1 MASMAEAFIDTA
13 ELTRAQCGI
22 LATPPAAD
30 YIDQL
35 SRFERGSSAES
46 WRGSQT
52 QRERT
57 YFSRGKRLT
66 LRWRDFGQALP
77 AWFDPVMQ
85 GFAELITL
93 EPNWDSYGGL
103 AIDRPTIDGAMALLD
118 TLLGPSSLAPSIVPL
133 SSGGLQ
139 VEWHRHDQNLEIVFE
154 PRQAPEFFY
163 TNARTGVEEDRSV
176 YPHLALVTQLVRGL
190 E

>member
-30 YIDQL
+30 YTDQL
-35 SRFERGSSAES
+35 SRFERRSSAET
-46 WRGSQT
+46 WRGKQT

-57 YFSRGKRLT
+57 YFSRGQRLT

-77 AWFDPVMQ
+77 VWFDPVML
-85 GFAELITL
+85 GFAELVTL
-93 EPNWDSYGGL
+93 EPNWDSYGGK
-103 AIDRPTIDGAMALLD
+103 AIDKAVVDNAIALLD
-118 TLLGPSSLAPSIVPL
+118 AMLDPASPVPSIVPL

-139 VEWHRHDQNLEIVFE
+139 VEWHRQQQDLEIVFE

-163 TNARTGVEEDRSV
+163 KNARTGVEEDGSV
-176 YPHLALVTQLVRGL
+176 YPRLALVTQLIRGL